1 MTTPTQ
7 AFEWSAKAHACS
19 AKEMTVTSVLLIAQA
34 LFWVVNQ
41 ENRKCSFQVLEVIA
55 MAYGEELS

>member
-19 AKEMTVTSVLLIAQA
+19 AKEMTVTSVLFIAQA
-34 LFWVVNQ
+34 LFWVVDH
-41 ENRKCSFQVLEVIA
+41 ENRQCSFHVLEVFA
-55 MAYGEELS
+55 MAYGQELL